1 MHGSGTPQDKDI
13 NDFTQISSADLRSI
27 LREDLNSAE
36 PDRLSVDE
44 IKIIVGLLKQ
54 REDDEFNFESNDT
67 IIQDRITAEE
77 SKNGAKQKSDVTR
90 KRVFVRITAAVICT
104 LLIRIVTVFAYEID
118 IVSIFKSWTQE
129 LFQVNYSGEVESST
143 CTQNGSTDEMALQSC
158 DSASEVLSV
167 LGVAQPL
174 LPSWIPSD
182 YSLLEFQ
189 VNVHSDRTTIYEYYQ
204 SSDQIGGFSIQINLY
219 DHLPENES
227 SWYQKDSSPVDEF
240 IVGGVSHYIMSNL
253 GDYTAVWTV
262 ENYEC
267 SISGNIS
274 VDTLKKMI
282 ESIYNQ

>member
-1 MHGSGTPQDKDI
+1 M
-13 NDFTQISSADLRSI
+13 
-27 LREDLNSAE
+27 
-36 PDRLSVDE
+36 
-44 IKIIVGLLKQ
+44 
-54 REDDEFNFESNDT
+54 
-67 IIQDRITAEE
+67 
-77 SKNGAKQKSDVTR
+77 
-90 KRVFVRITAAVICT
+90 C
-104 LLIRIVTVFAYEID
+104 IR
-118 IVSIFKSWTQE
+118 
-129 LFQVNYSGEVESST
+129 
-143 CTQNGSTDEMALQSC
+143 
-158 DSASEVLSV
+158 DS

-204 SSDQIGGFSIQINLY
+204 SSDQIRGFSIQINLY

-282 ESIYNQ
+282 ESIYNQQ